1 MTEGLQLRVGSYN
14 FELLCCLIFLRRIIH
29 LWEGSALTE
38 HISLISPGCHVLKT
52 DNHVLKHAKQQLNGA
67 EQTRLVP

>member
-1 MTEGLQLRVGSYN
+1 
-14 FELLCCLIFLRRIIH
+14 
-29 LWEGSALTE
+29 
-38 HISLISPGCHVLKT
+38 VLKT